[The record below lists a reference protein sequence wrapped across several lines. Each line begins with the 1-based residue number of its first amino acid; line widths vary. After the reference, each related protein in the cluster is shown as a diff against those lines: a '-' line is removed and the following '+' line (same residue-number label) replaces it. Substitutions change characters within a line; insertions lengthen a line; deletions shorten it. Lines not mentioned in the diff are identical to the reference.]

1 MASPKAT
8 DHGSKGVP
16 QGVPQGDHGFQAPA
30 LAADL
35 LEMLKNWVTDCHG
48 IAGIAKRLGTT
59 RSCMMT

>member
-8 DHGSKGVP
+8 DHGSKGVA
-16 QGVPQGDHGFQAPA
+16 GGDHGFQASA

-48 IAGIAKRLGTT
+48 IAVRKKRLATT
-59 RSCMMT
+59 RYD

>member
-8 DHGSKGVP
+8 DHGSKGVA
-16 QGVPQGDHGFQAPA
+16 GGDHGFQASA

-48 IAGIAKRLGTT
+48 IAVRKKND
-59 RSCMMT
+59 